1 METGF
6 EVFTRARGNG
16 SDIHEDSSGC
26 RLKIFLDKHPAIIY
40 LPVGI
45 IGRGV
50 FDMAEEGR
58 PVTPEDQAVPGG
70 RRGKR
75 DRVSLKPEGPLRE
88 ELMRAA
94 LTLFTQR
101 GYSATTVRELVE
113 AAGATKPV
121 LYYYFG
127 SKEGLFLELM
137 RTHFGRLEAI
147 IDRHRQGEGSVRA
160 RLTAMLDDGYVYV
173 RRNRDFIRLMHAVYY
188 GPPGEAPYFDFDA
201 YHQRY
206 HDLITRFLEE
216 GIERGEFRP
225 GNAGDMA
232 WIVLGTMEIAVEDHI
247 CGQASR
253 IDRETL
259 LRLLNLV
266 FDGLAADNDKGKGKS
281 V

>member
-1 METGF
+1 M
-6 EVFTRARGNG
+6 A
-16 SDIHEDSSGC
+16 EDA
-26 RLKIFLDKHPAIIY
+26 HPAM
-40 LPVGI
+40 P
-45 IGRGV
+45 
-50 FDMAEEGR
+50 EG
-58 PVTPEDQAVPGG
+58 QAAPGE

-75 DRVSLKPEGPLRE
+75 DRNSLKPESRIRE
-88 ELMRAA
+88 ELMKAA

-113 AAGATKPV
+113 AAGVTKPV

-137 RTHFGRLEAI
+137 RTHFGRLEAAA
-147 IDRHRQGEGSVRA
+147 DVYRTGEGSVRK
-160 RLTAMLDDGYVYV
+160 RLTAMLDKGFAYVQQD
-173 RRNRDFIRLMHAVYY
+173 RDFIRLMHAVYF

-232 WIVLGTMEIAVEDHI
+232 SAP
-247 CGQASR
+247 
-253 IDRETL
+253 
-259 LRLLNLV
+259 
-266 FDGLAADNDKGKGKS
+266 
-281 V
+281 

>member
-1 METGF
+1 L
-6 EVFTRARGNG
+6 R
-16 SDIHEDSSGC
+16 
-26 RLKIFLDKHPAIIY
+26 IFLDKHPAIIY
-40 LPVGI
+40 LPIGI
-45 IGRGV
+45 IAKGV
-50 FDMAEEGR
+50 FVMAEEGR
-58 PVTPEDQAVPGG
+58 PVTPEDQVVPGG

-75 DRVSLKPEGPLRE
+75 ERVSLKPEGPLRE

-137 RTHFGRLEAI
+137 RTHFGRLEAVV
-147 IDRHRQGEGSVRA
+147 DVYRNGEGSVRA
-160 RLTAMLDDGYVYV
+160 RLTAMLDAGFVYV
-173 RRNRDFIRLMHAVYY
+173 R
-188 GPPGEAPYFDFDA
+188 
-201 YHQRY
+201 RY

-232 WIVLGTMEIAVEDHI
+232 WIILGTVEIAIEDQI
-247 CGQASR
+247 CSQASR

-259 LRLLNLV
+259 QRLLSLV
-266 FDGLAADNDKGKGKS
+266 FDGLAADNDKGKGKN

>member
-1 METGF
+1 M
-6 EVFTRARGNG
+6 VIDA
-16 SDIHEDSSGC
+16 
-26 RLKIFLDKHPAIIY
+26 HPS
-40 LPVGI
+40 
-45 IGRGV
+45 
-50 FDMAEEGR
+50 
-58 PVTPEDQAVPGG
+58 TPEGQAVLGE
-70 RRGKR
+70 RQGKR
-75 DRVSLKPEGPLRE
+75 QKDSLKPESHIRE
-88 ELMRAA
+88 ELIRAA

-113 AAGATKPV
+113 AAGVTKPV

-137 RTHFGRLEAI
+137 RTHFGRLEAVV
-147 IDRHRQGEGSVRA
+147 DVYRKGEGSVRK
-160 RLTAMLDDGYVYV
+160 RLTAMLDKGFAYVQQD
-173 RRNRDFIRLMHAVYY
+173 RDFIRLMHAVYF

-232 WIVLGTMEIAVEDHI
+232 WIILGTVEIAIEDQI
-247 CGQASR
+247 CSQASR

-259 LRLLNLV
+259 QRLLSLV
-266 FDGLAADNDKGKGKS
+266 FDGLAADNDNGKGKS